1 MSKKRICVYCGAN
14 SGNDPAF
21 AEAANDLGRLLAQND
36 FELVYGGGRIGLMG
50 TVADSVLKEGGKVIG
65 VIPQLLVDKEQAHQ
79 GVTELRIVNDMH
91 ERKAAMAAFSDGFI
105 ALPGGFGTLEELF
118 EIITWGQIGYH
129 EKPLVLVNINGF
141 YNHLDL
147 FVKNAMDAGLIRREY
162 SRLWKVANTPE
173 EALRLLSISN

>member
-21 AEAANDLGRLLAQND
+21 AEAAKDLGRLLAQND

-162 SRLWKVANTPE
+162 SRLWKVASTPE
-173 EALRLLSISN
+173 EALRLLYSSN